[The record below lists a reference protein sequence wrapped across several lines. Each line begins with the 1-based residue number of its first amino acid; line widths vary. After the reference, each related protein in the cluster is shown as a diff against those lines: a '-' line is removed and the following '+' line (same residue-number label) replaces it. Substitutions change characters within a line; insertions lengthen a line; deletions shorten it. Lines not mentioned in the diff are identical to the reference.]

1 MMSQTCP
8 PNLNPRMA
16 EAKEKVLGLAF
27 IDTKFTIFTIFTG
40 CIVMFISMGWDG
52 MGWDKLSG
60 TGVVMFNGMGPG
72 GQSPHALDILLGLK
86 QEREQPN

>member
-16 EAKEKVLGLAF
+16 GAKERVLGLAF
-27 IDTKFTIFTIFTG
+27 IDTKFTIFTGCVVIF
-40 CIVMFISMGWDG
+40 FSMGWDG

-60 TGVVMFNGMGPG
+60 TSGK
-72 GQSPHALDILLGLK
+72 LIK
-86 QEREQPN
+86 CI